1 MKRKMF
7 HCIILLG
14 AAVLSAYF
22 ISCSTSKIS
31 LNRAELAKVNTIAIM
46 NFDCAPD
53 VPKIIATE
61 CEEAF
66 IGYFVDAGRNVVE
79 RTKLA
84 SIMKEAERSLSGVV
98 SNSEEIGRLTGAQ
111 ALFFGT
117 ITQYNEEVKWVEYH
131 EYEKNPV
138 TKETEKIKKAKRK
151 KFFTFQIQ
159 GRLVSTANGAAI
171 LTIKNEY
178 PERSYEMSDSM
189 TLNRFKEYILDQMG
203 ADLKKALAEKD

>member
-1 MKRKMF
+1 MV
-7 HCIILLG
+7 
-14 AAVLSAYF
+14 AD
-22 ISCSTSKIS
+22 
-31 LNRAELAKVNTIAIM
+31 ELYDEK
-46 NFDCAPD
+46 D
-53 VPKIIATE
+53 
-61 CEEAF
+61 
-66 IGYFVDAGRNVVE
+66 
-79 RTKLA
+79 
-84 SIMKEAERSLSGVV
+84 
-98 SNSEEIGRLTGAQ
+98 
-111 ALFFGT
+111 
-117 ITQYNEEVKWVEYH
+117 EYH